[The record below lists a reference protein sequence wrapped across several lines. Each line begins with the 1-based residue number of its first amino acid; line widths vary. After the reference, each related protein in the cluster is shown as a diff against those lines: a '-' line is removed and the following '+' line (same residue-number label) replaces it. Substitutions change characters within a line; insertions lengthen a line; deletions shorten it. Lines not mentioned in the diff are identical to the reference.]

1 VDITSNPPRFV
12 IRRAFRRV
20 VVPALALTL
29 ASSFLPL
36 RLSAQAGTAKPG
48 AAKPDAAK
56 PDAAK
61 PGAAAAQAGART
73 IEIVGSDDMKYDKV
87 AIAAKPG
94 EQIRIRLTAK
104 GAMPKVAMAHNVVVL
119 KLGTDAAA
127 FVNAGITARAT
138 DYIAPANK
146 ASVIAATPLAGNGE
160 TVEITFKVPTAPG
173 AYPFVCT
180 FPGHFAAGM
189 KGTLTV
195 KK

>member
-1 VDITSNPPRFV
+1 MDITSNPPRFV

-29 ASSFLPL
+29 ASSFLPVSL
-36 RLSAQAGTAKPG
+36 AAQAGTAKPG

-56 PDAAK
+56 P
-61 PGAAAAQAGART
+61 AAAAQAGART
-73 IEIVGSDDMKYDKV
+73 IEIVGSDDMKYNTV

-104 GAMPKVAMAHNVVVL
+104 GAMPKIAMAHNVVVL

-127 FVNAGITARAT
+127 FVNAGITSRAT